1 MSKGRM
7 KTRLWVGLIATYLV
21 AAFSWWGYLQLHHAK
36 QHHDLQLVHAH
47 GQSKI
52 ISTANDEFSRTKR
65 MIWLEGGTFIVLLT
79 VALYRLWRS
88 FDEKLEGAK
97 REQNLLLSMT
107 HELKT
112 PIAGAKLSL
121 ETLQRHSLDPV
132 VQSQV
137 LERGLQDIS
146 RLDKLV
152 TNVLAAARLSQRGKS
167 ILQPSFSSIDL
178 RKLIQEVFETFSE
191 DLKGRLRLE
200 SDVDQ
205 TIIRADAE
213 FLRVALINLIQNA
226 LHYGENKP
234 VLLRIEEVKRGLA
247 LTISDSG
254 LGIPENESKRVFQKF
269 YRATNVQTL
278 INGTGLGLYIAKQ
291 ALGAMRGSLTYR
303 PNLPKGSIF
312 TVTLPTP

>member
-1 MSKGRM
+1 
-7 KTRLWVGLIATYLV
+7 
-21 AAFSWWGYLQLHHAK
+21 
-36 QHHDLQLVHAH
+36 
-47 GQSKI
+47 
-52 ISTANDEFSRTKR
+52 
-65 MIWLEGGTFIVLLT
+65 
-79 VALYRLWRS
+79 
-88 FDEKLEGAK
+88 
-97 REQNLLLSMT
+97 MT

>member
-1 MSKGRM
+1 M
-7 KTRLWVGLIATYLV
+7 KTRVWVGLIAAYLV

-36 QHHDLQLVHAH
+36 QHHDLQVSHAH
-47 GQSKI
+47 GQVDI
-52 ISTANDEFSRTKR
+52 ISIADKEYTRTTR

-121 ETLQRHSLDPV
+121 ETLQRHSLEPV
-132 VQSQV
+132 VRNQV
-137 LERGLQDIS
+137 LDRGLQDMS

-167 ILQPSFSSIDL
+167 ILQPSFSSLDL
-178 RKLIQEVFETFSE
+178 RGLVDEVFQTFSD
-191 DLKGRLRLE
+191 DLQARLTLDSE
-200 SDVDQ
+200 VGD

-226 LHYGENKP
+226 LHYGDNKP
-234 VLLRIEEVKRGLA
+234 VVLKIEKAKGGLA

-254 LGIPENESKRVFQKF
+254 LGIPESESKRVFQKF
-269 YRATNVQTL
+269 YRASNVQNL
-278 INGTGLGLYIAKQ
+278 LSGTGLGLYIAKQ
-291 ALGAMRGSLTYR
+291 ALGAMRGSLTYS
-303 PNLPKGSIF
+303 PNMPKGSIF
-312 TVTLPTP
+312 TVTLPTG